1 MPAPPAQMNY
11 AVRNAYWK
19 LPKNYGQLADAVK
32 WAAGGS
38 LTASVDAPLWVTTEV
53 ADQPSSKT
61 RLLHLINFKYK
72 EPLKEIPVRVRIPE
86 GMRLREVTLKSPDDP
101 TPLGLK
107 FSMADNVASVR
118 VPRLNVYD
126 LLLFRME
133 AQ

>member
-1 MPAPPAQMNY
+1 
-11 AVRNAYWK
+11 
-19 LPKNYGQLADAVK
+19 
-32 WAAGGS
+32 
-38 LTASVDAPLWVTTEV
+38 
-53 ADQPSSKT
+53 
-61 RLLHLINFKYK
+61 
-72 EPLKEIPVRVRIPE
+72 LKEIPVRVRIPD